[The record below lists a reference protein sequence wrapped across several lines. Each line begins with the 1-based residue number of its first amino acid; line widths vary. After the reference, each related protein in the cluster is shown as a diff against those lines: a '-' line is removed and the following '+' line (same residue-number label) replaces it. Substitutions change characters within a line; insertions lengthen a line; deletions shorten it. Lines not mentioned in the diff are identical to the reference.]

1 MYGPRVVC
9 AAFASIPAMSDDFG
23 TVNVSRVERA
33 REIEVMRQQYRHH
46 REALSRLVS
55 DAPTEH
61 LASEYQRMIREIDTA
76 LGKLD
81 ELESLGGSTPPPV
94 PPPAHEPAQVHGDP
108 MRLKTEPGMRPLVTT
123 PPVEDT
129 GQYDATMVGGPDTD
143 SESRSRLALIIAAA
157 IVALALIGWLIWRA
171 SRDRGAAATTTST
184 VVEEPAETTTTTRAE
199 EGTIAPMAPPPAAA
213 VLVASPQSA
222 DYGTIRKGTRAT
234 RQFEVRNNSD
244 EPVTV
249 EVARSACRCLYYE
262 YQSVVPPKGKE
273 TVTVTVD
280 GARAKSGALRETVNV
295 RVKANPSVATSFD
308 VIATVQ

>member
-1 MYGPRVVC
+1 
-9 AAFASIPAMSDDFG
+9 MSDDFG

-46 REALSRLVS
+46 REALARLVS

-81 ELESLGGSTPPPV
+81 ELEGLGGSMPPPV

-123 PPVEDT
+123 PHVDEG
-129 GQYDATMVGGPDTD
+129 GQYDATMVGGPDDVD
-143 SESRSRLALIIAAA
+143 SESRSRLVLILAAA
-157 IVALALIGWLIWRA
+157 VIALALIGWLIWRA
-171 SRDRGAAATTTST
+171 SRDRGPAATATGTGT

-199 EGTIAPMAPPPAAA
+199 EGTIAPVTPPPATA
-213 VLVASPQSA
+213 VIVASPRSA

-244 EPVTV
+244 EPVTI

-262 YQSVVPPKGKE
+262 YQSVVPPKGRE

-280 GARAKSGALRETVNV
+280 GAKAKTGALRETVNV